1 MGIWNSAVGLLLVTG
16 AFLSVSLPL
25 GKMATAAG
33 VSAPAWSFVI
43 SFGAGIL
50 LLPALLASSKAR
62 LPNAHKLRYFFIT
75 AAISYALPNLILFLV
90 IPRLGSG
97 YSGIMFTLSPVITL
111 AMSIA
116 LRLRRPNALGIT
128 GIGVGFAGAM
138 MVALSRGEAGRPA
151 ELVWV
156 AVALVIPV
164 LLASG
169 NIYRTLDWPP
179 ESSPLEL
186 AVGSHVAS
194 ALMLLTG
201 MVMIGDGI
209 PVALLGEIPLA
220 VIAQG
225 TAAAV
230 MFVFF
235 FRLQTVG
242 GPVYLSQIGY
252 VAAAIGLVIG
262 TAVFG
267 ERYPT
272 VTWLGAA
279 IITIGVLLTTL
290 AQQAEERRQ
299 AAG

>member
-25 GKMATAAG
+25 GKIATAAG

-50 LLPALLASSKAR
+50 LLPALLASGKAR
-62 LPNAHKLRYFFIT
+62 VPDAHKLRYFFIT

-111 AMSIA
+111 AMSIG
-116 LRLRRPNALGIT
+116 LRLRRPNALGIV
-128 GIGVGFAGAM
+128 GIGVGFIGAM

-169 NIYRTLDWPP
+169 NVYRTLDWPP

-186 AVGSHVAS
+186 AVGSHLAS
-194 ALMLLTG
+194 ALMLFLG
-201 MVMIGDGI
+201 MITIGDGI

-225 TAAAV
+225 LAAAV

-252 VAAAIGLVIG
+252 VAAAIGLVVG
-262 TAVFG
+262 TTVFA

-272 VTWLGAA
+272 ATWLGAA
-279 IITIGVLLTTL
+279 IITLGVMLTTL
-290 AQQAEERRQ
+290 AQQAQERRQ